1 MSSLSKPRQLN
12 IVAMLAAAAAIL
24 LIFASAPGLF
34 PPIPPGPIIL
44 TVTAA
49 LVAFAPGRWTIVIGV
64 LVPLFILIGGIATGG
79 LVDSLNE
86 NAGAITGTVLQLIA
100 LVTAIAAGARAIG
113 EGHLASA
120 SRAC

>member
-24 LIFASAPGLF
+24 LIFASAPSLF